1 MDEIKCTIAQIFVA
15 YNNLSNSQLN
25 HKFLDRK
32 RLKREEEVILSSSK
46 KHNVFFIL
54 VRTYIYTNKNGN
66 YLTI

>member
-1 MDEIKCTIAQIFVA
+1 MGDCKKKEK
-15 YNNLSNSQLN
+15 
-25 HKFLDRK
+25 
-32 RLKREEEVILSSSK
+32 EEKGERTFSLSK